1 MGGQA
6 WSNPHPL
13 NNFVPTTVT
22 NNVFR
27 GNIGF
32 SIVINRWVDGLMKI
46 DPRLP
51 FILVGI
57 DTMGGVWTAKWA
69 SSRYSTACG
78 SGRAACEADFEDRPS
93 FDPKITP
100 QPSIAEVS
108 PLVPRFAFCFLPLLV
123 RHALQSPGE
132 FGYPASRREEAQG
145 RKAFGRRN
153 AKSGDPSHDASD
165 ALDTRMAPTD
175 QEARHLTTTP
185 SGNNKSIPH
194 FPAISHQD
202 FSKAPGEVPS
212 PGGRSCSSLATTV
225 VSSPAP
231 SPRRRQHFQV
241 SRPGA
246 RTSEP
251 DTMPFLVA
259 VAKLAAFTD
268 VFLTGLI
275 IPLLPTILESRAH
288 VPQHQAQIWTSVLV
302 AAHGGAVA
310 VVSPFMPLLTRRG
323 PSGYAV
329 LLAGLAGAAAAFALL
344 QLSHDLGLL
353 IFARALQ
360 GLSAAAITGASSAIL
375 ASATSSRPSS
385 CGLASLTPAFLQ
397 SVAMTTAPALA
408 GTLHDYYDADAV
420 FYCAYTCIA
429 LSGVLGLV
437 AVTATPASHLRA
449 SNEPEPRSRSEIPAE
464 RSGQQDPATAV
475 VGAVALSPGLLVGLY
490 GYLVLALLTSALQ
503 GVLPLFVERRFN
515 WSVLATGYTFVP
527 LSAPAALIGPLAGA
541 LAVRV
546 PKSTRFLTT
555 VGFLACLPAFLH
567 LGQLGKNTKLRQ
579 HPFFLTLGGLSLAT
593 GLCGDPLA
601 KEITSVLAS
610 SANDSWSATALA
622 TSLPSLAHAWGS
634 LVGPLL
640 AGAVSWLWGW
650 QTMNTTLAAISAATG
665 VASLL
670 FLQGWIGSPSP
681 EIRAHRTEAR
691 SDEES
696 APLLTNDRSSRSL
709 YGPKEEYGGG
719 NGDDCKQRQDS
730 DGVSPHSRTGAD
742 RKSRTHRRHFS
753 VDNFSVATTT
763 TPGSI
768 DSSASSVRFQAA
780 LETPT
785 LGAST
790 GGVKRPST
798 DSATGKSAAERRFV
812 MREAPHAPATD
823 PLLAAGSLYVIDEE
837 RDTGRGVESRRHKR
851 RVVVFAEGS
860 APPELLARHRH
871 HVVAINALDG
881 TAQMVAD
888 STEDHAVH
896 VTEEAAGDETAFS
909 DATARRYVV
918 VVVEGEDDAER

>member
-1 MGGQA
+1 
-6 WSNPHPL
+6 L
-13 NNFVPTTVT
+13 
-22 NNVFR
+22 
-27 GNIGF
+27 
-32 SIVINRWVDGLMKI
+32 
-46 DPRLP
+46 
-51 FILVGI
+51 
-57 DTMGGVWTAKWA
+57 
-69 SSRYSTACG
+69 
-78 SGRAACEADFEDRPS
+78 
-93 FDPKITP
+93 
-100 QPSIAEVS
+100 
-108 PLVPRFAFCFLPLLV
+108 
-123 RHALQSPGE
+123 
-132 FGYPASRREEAQG
+132 
-145 RKAFGRRN
+145 
-153 AKSGDPSHDASD
+153 
-165 ALDTRMAPTD
+165 
-175 QEARHLTTTP
+175 
-185 SGNNKSIPH
+185 
-194 FPAISHQD
+194 
-202 FSKAPGEVPS
+202 
-212 PGGRSCSSLATTV
+212 
-225 VSSPAP
+225 
-231 SPRRRQHFQV
+231 SPR
-241 SRPGA
+241 
-246 RTSEP
+246 
-251 DTMPFLVA
+251 
-259 VAKLAAFTD
+259 
-268 VFLTGLI
+268 
-275 IPLLPTILESRAH
+275 
-288 VPQHQAQIWTSVLV
+288 
-302 AAHGGAVA
+302 
-310 VVSPFMPLLTRRG
+310 
-323 PSGYAV
+323 
-329 LLAGLAGAAAAFALL
+329 
-344 QLSHDLGLL
+344 
-353 IFARALQ
+353 
-360 GLSAAAITGASSAIL
+360 
-375 ASATSSRPSS
+375 
-385 CGLASLTPAFLQ
+385 
-397 SVAMTTAPALA
+397 
-408 GTLHDYYDADAV
+408 
-420 FYCAYTCIA
+420 
-429 LSGVLGLV
+429 
-437 AVTATPASHLRA
+437 
-449 SNEPEPRSRSEIPAE
+449 
-464 RSGQQDPATAV
+464 
-475 VGAVALSPGLLVGLY
+475 LLVGLY

-567 LGQLGKNTKLRQ
+567 LGQLGKNTKLIQ

-601 KEITSVLAS
+601 KEITSVLAY

-709 YGPKEEYGGG
+709 YGSKEEYGGG
-719 NGDDCKQRQDS
+719 KGDDGKQRQDS
-730 DGVSPHSRTGAD
+730 DGVSPHSRTGED

-790 GGVKRPST
+790 GVVKRPSM
-798 DSATGKSAAERRFV
+798 DSAAGKSAAERRFV